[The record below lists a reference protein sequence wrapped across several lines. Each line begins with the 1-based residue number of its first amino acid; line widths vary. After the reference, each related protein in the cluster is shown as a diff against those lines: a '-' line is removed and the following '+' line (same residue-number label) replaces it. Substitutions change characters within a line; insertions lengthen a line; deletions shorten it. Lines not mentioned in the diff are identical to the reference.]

1 MEIIGIEKTTY
12 ENSLMEIERFLD
24 RINNFANDYSSRKLN
39 EWIDNQEVCLWLK
52 ISPRT
57 LQHLRNTR
65 QIPFAQMGRKIY
77 YKKQDI
83 LTYLEKNN
91 QKIKIMNNVI
101 TEKDERIT
109 ALYRKLQNATQN
121 IELIIQVSQVLK

>member
-91 QKIKIMNNVI
+91 QS
-101 TEKDERIT
+101 
-109 ALYRKLQNATQN
+109 KL
-121 IELIIQVSQVLK
+121 

>member
-57 LQHLRNTR
+57 LQLLRNTR

-91 QKIKIMNNVI
+91 QNF
-101 TEKDERIT
+101 E
-109 ALYRKLQNATQN
+109 
-121 IELIIQVSQVLK
+121 